1 VRTSTKVSS
10 EDRYLVLLKKNI
22 LIPEG
27 ARACAEHT
35 ENRRLTM
42 EAIDRVAPYSVQQ
55 HQLDASDVQLLL
67 TKAQML
73 YEQKKRFDF
82 DHPSSVSDHE
92 YQVLTSLSKE
102 HFGDLIERIST
113 SNIRNTTNRSI
124 RTAIALLLCK
134 LRLGLSN
141 NLLALFFQLPDKRAV
156 SRALQSA
163 RSALISEFVPFNL
176 GFEDVSRGEVIDKHT
191 TKIARLL
198 MCNDDAD
205 TAAVVVDSTY
215 VFIQVR
221 SNCPEFL
228 SPS

>member
-1 VRTSTKVSS
+1 MCCIYRSCSVRTSIKISS

-82 DHPSSVSDHE
+82 NHPSSLSDHE
-92 YQVLTSLSKE
+92 YHVLTSLSKE
-102 HFGDLIERIST
+102 HFGDLIGRIST
-113 SNIRNTTNRSI
+113 SNIRNT
-124 RTAIALLLCK
+124 
-134 LRLGLSN
+134 N
-141 NLLALFFQLPDKRAV
+141 N
-156 SRALQSA
+156 
-163 RSALISEFVPFNL
+163 
-176 GFEDVSRGEVIDKHT
+176 RGESSIY
-191 TKIARLL
+191 
-198 MCNDDAD
+198 DAFRPCLR
-205 TAAVVVDSTY
+205 DSSGRI
-215 VFIQVR
+215 VGDR
-221 SNCPEFL
+221 CLE
-228 SPS
+228 